1 MKWSVSKLRTFQNC
15 RRQFWKKYILY
26 DPPEN
31 AEPEVYQAGHEFHAM
46 VKNILS
52 LKEPN
57 TLDIPQKYIGL
68 PWEFEKHFST
78 ETDGIELT
86 GYADGFCR
94 LSDSHVVIMEA
105 KSFPSDPKFQLGVY
119 SYMFS
124 EQEAE
129 LPLITFL
136 SITPTGTIESVY
148 ESSEEYLKYGV
159 RFLSLVK
166 KAEEEIKNFPMDVPN
181 PGSAC
186 VFCQYRRSCP
196 SLIANPDVE
205 EYTRNP
211 ESLAKRL
218 LYLETELAELKEIA
232 KGFVE
237 EGIPVAVGDS
247 EWTYEYVEELDVP
260 PKPLYEYLKSH
271 GIDPFEIEIPRAKLK
286 KSILKVDSRVFR
298 EFARKVD
305 PDIANIAMV
314 HVSKRFTRKK
324 REVPNE

>member
-1 MKWSVSKLRTFQNC
+1 MKWSVSKLKTYQNC
-15 RRQFWKKYILY
+15 RRQFNKKYILY

-78 ETDGIELT
+78 ETDGIKLT

-136 SITPTGTIESVY
+136 SITPTGTIENVY
-148 ESSEEYLKYGV
+148 EPEEYLKYGV
-159 RFLSLVK
+159 RFLALVK
-166 KAEEEIKNFPMDVPN
+166 KAEEEIQNFPMDVPN

-186 VFCQYRRSCP
+186 FFCQYRRSCP

-218 LYLETELAELKEIA
+218 LHLETELAELKEIA

-237 EGIPVAVGDS
+237 EGIHVAVGDS

-271 GIDPFEIEIPRAKLK
+271 AIDPFEIEIPRAKLK

-298 EFARKVD
+298 EFAKKVD
-305 PDIANIAMV
+305 PDIANMAMAQ
-314 HVSKRFTRKK
+314 VSKRFVRKK